1 MNATEKPA
9 LPAGLYGITAEAFSH
24 GRSNLEVAKAMIA
37 GGIKILQYREKRH
50 KKNYCDIYNECCALR
65 KLTREHGVLFIINDF
80 VDIALLVDA
89 DGLHIGQEDLPAA
102 AARQLLGKQ
111 KIIGLSTH
119 SPEQARQAVADG
131 ADYIGVGPLFATATK
146 ENVCAPVG
154 LSYLDY
160 VVENI
165 KLPFVAIGGIKEHN
179 LAEVV
184 RHGAKSVCLVT
195 EIVGADDITGAVKLL
210 QNNILR
216 GN

>member
-1 MNATEKPA
+1 MNATGKPA

-111 KIIGLSTH
+111 KIIGISTH

-216 GN
+216 GI

>member
-1 MNATEKPA
+1 MNATGKPA

-50 KKNYCDIYNECCALR
+50 RKNYCDIYNECCALR

-80 VDIALLVDA
+80 VDIAMLVDA

-119 SPEQARQAVADG
+119 SPEQARQAVAGG